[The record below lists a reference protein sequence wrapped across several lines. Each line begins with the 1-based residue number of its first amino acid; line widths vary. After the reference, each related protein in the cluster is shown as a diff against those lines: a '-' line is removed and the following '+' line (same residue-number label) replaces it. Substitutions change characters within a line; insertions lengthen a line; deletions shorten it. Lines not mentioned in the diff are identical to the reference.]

1 VKFRNTFKNFSAVAV
16 GLLLTTG
23 LAGCSNSDDTAND
36 KLQVVSN
43 FYPVKYLVDQIGG
56 DLVNNSSLTPDGA
69 EPHDLMLDPKAVAT
83 MTDADAIFYI
93 GQSFQPEVDKA
104 VANLSSEVSPTDLSR
119 SPGVVILDAPSDLGK
134 ESLDGGKDPH
144 VWLDPKNMSA
154 MAQEIAQNLKSLA
167 PDSADTIDANLAVL
181 VNNLQLLDEDFKTGL
196 ASCQQKTLVTSHAAF
211 QYLAAT
217 YGLNQLAI
225 TGISPEDQP
234 DAQLL
239 AEIAAEA
246 KQAGV
251 STVYFEDVL
260 PKDLSETVAR
270 EIGAKTSLLSALEFT
285 PEGSDDYISM
295 MRVNLEN
302 LKSGLNC
309 L

>member
-1 VKFRNTFKNFSAVAV
+1 MKFRNTFKNFSAVAV

-43 FYPVKYLVDQIGG
+43 FYPVNYLVDQIGG

>member
-1 VKFRNTFKNFSAVAV
+1 MKFRNTFKNFSAVAV